1 MNRRQVKVKWA
12 GRILKETKFHPMR
25 ARIAL
30 RKGNRALTEQAVE
43 DEVKRIK
50 SKTSMALSEED
61 VISAFDRGDEARK

>member
-1 MNRRQVKVKWA
+1 
-12 GRILKETKFHPMR
+12 MR

-50 SKTSMALSEED
+50 SKTSMALGEED